1 MDRAVPASFWRG
13 GTSRAVLFGSDDLA
27 GYRSEQVEAII
38 LAALGSP
45 DPDGRQIDGLGGG
58 ISSLSKAAI
67 VGPAP
72 VGSGADVAFRFAQVE
87 VAEPRVDF
95 AGNCGNISA
104 AIAPFAVNE
113 GLLASPGAP
122 APFAVNEGLLASPG
136 APARRADAAR
146 RADIPG
152 HPGDIPS
159 NPGGTPRHP
168 GDTPSHPGGT
178 PGHPGVTPRHPG
190 VTPRHPGEGRD
201 PLCSGAA
208 DRSVIPVV
216 ALSLNTGQR
225 FRTQVPVQSGRY
237 DPSGDFAIAGVP
249 GTGARL
255 TLEYLEPDGSIGRGA
270 LPTGLVREN
279 VDVPGCGVVAVSII
293 DVGNPAVFVAAEALG
308 APEAAIALPAAL
320 DADAVLQG
328 RLERIRCEAAVRIG
342 VAASPAAAGLHHR
355 TVPKV
360 ALVGA
365 PATYRTT
372 SAGEVAAADVDLL
385 VRLISM
391 GRTHRTLAM
400 TGAMACAAAAAMDG
414 SVVAEVVG
422 LPRTSSAQTCAEASA
437 TRAVRLG
444 HPAGVLVAHVTA
456 ERSSGTWRVPSLTM
470 DRTAR
475 EIMRGAVQVPQ
486 AYLDGEA
493 WFRAGSSR

>member
-13 GTSRAVLFGSDDLA
+13 GTSRAVLFRSDDLA

-67 VGPAP
+67 VGAAP
-72 VGSGADVAFRFAQVE
+72 PGSSADVAFRFAQVE

-104 AIAPFAVNE
+104 AIAPFAVE
-113 GLLASPGAP
+113 SGLVPAGGA
-122 APFAVNEGLLASPG
+122 AGG
-136 APARRADAAR
+136 AA
-146 RADIPG
+146 G
-152 HPGDIPS
+152 GGD
-159 NPGGTPRHP
+159 TRRHP
-168 GDTPSHPGGT
+168 GDTR
-178 PGHPGVTPRHPG
+178 RHPG
-190 VTPRHPGEGRD
+190 DTRRHPGDTRRHPGEGRD
-201 PLCSGAA
+201 PLSSGAA
-208 DRSVIPVV
+208 DRSAIPVV

-237 DPSGDFAIAGVP
+237 DPSGDFAIGGVP

-255 TLEYLEPDGSIGRGA
+255 TLEYVEPGGSIGRGA
-270 LPTGLVREN
+270 LPTGLVREH
-279 VDVPGCGVVAVSII
+279 VDVPGCGAVPVSII

-308 APEAAIALPAAL
+308 APAAAAALPTAL
-320 DADAVLQG
+320 DADAVLLE

-342 VAASPAAAGLHHR
+342 VADSPAEAARGHR

-360 ALVGA
+360 AVVGS
-365 PATYRTT
+365 PAAYRTT
-372 SAGEVAAADVDLL
+372 SGTEVPAVDVDLA

-414 SVVAEVVG
+414 SVVAEVVAG
-422 LPRTSSAQTCAEASA
+422 LPDTSPAQTGGGASA

-444 HPAGVLVAHVTA
+444 HPAGVLVLRVAA
-456 ERSSGTWRVPSLTM
+456 ERSSGAWRVPSLTM

-475 EIMRGAVQVPQ
+475 EIMRGTVQVPQ

-493 WFRAGSSR
+493 WFLAGSSG

>member
-67 VGPAP
+67 VGPP
-72 VGSGADVAFRFAQVE
+72 PPGSSADVAFRFAQVE

-104 AIAPFAVNE
+104 AIAPFAVGQ
-113 GLLASPGAP
+113 GLVVTGDA
-122 APFAVNEGLLASPG
+122 
-136 APARRADAAR
+136 ARGADAAR
-146 RADIPG
+146 
-152 HPGDIPS
+152 HPDD
-159 NPGGTPRHP
+159 TPRHP
-168 GDTPSHPGGT
+168 DD
-178 PGHPGVTPRHPG
+178 TPRHPDDTPRHPDD
-190 VTPRHPGEGRD
+190 TPRHPGEGRD
-201 PLCSGAA
+201 PVSSGTPE
-208 DRSVIPVV
+208 RSAVSVEV
-216 ALSLNTGQR
+216 LSLNTGQR
-225 FRTQVPVQSGRY
+225 FRTRVPLRGGRY
-237 DPSGDFAIAGVP
+237 DPSGDFAIGGVP

-270 LPTGLVREN
+270 LPTGLVRES
-279 VDVPGCGVVAVSII
+279 VDVPGCGAVPVSIV

-308 APEAAIALPAAL
+308 APEAAFALPAAL
-320 DADAVLQG
+320 DADAVLG
-328 RLERIRCEAAVRIG
+328 ERLERIRCEAAVRVG
-342 VAASPAAAGLHHR
+342 VADSPATAARRHR

-360 ALVGA
+360 AVVGP
-365 PATYRTT
+365 PAAYRTT
-372 SAGEVAAADVDLL
+372 SGTEVRAVDVDLV

-422 LPRTSSAQTCAEASA
+422 DSRRTQPAEICEGAPGA
-437 TRAVRLG
+437 RAVRLG
-444 HPAGVLVAHVTA
+444 HPAGVLVLHVTA

-493 WFRAGSSR
+493 WFLAGSSG